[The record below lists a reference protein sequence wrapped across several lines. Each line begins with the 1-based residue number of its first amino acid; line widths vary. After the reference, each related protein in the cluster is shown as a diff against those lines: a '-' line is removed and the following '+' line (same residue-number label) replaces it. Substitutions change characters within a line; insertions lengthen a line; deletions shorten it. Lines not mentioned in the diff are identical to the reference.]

1 MNSVLDYFISLQ
13 ESQSADMNEQSVEMW
28 NRRAEF
34 WGNARKK
41 NQKGNERV
49 VSAINYLEQKG
60 LLDKNYDVADI
71 GCGPGRFVAAF
82 ARHVHKVVGLDI
94 SDKMISHGMEHIQ
107 KEGLSN
113 ACLYVCDFQKLDIEK
128 AGYKHAFDLVF
139 SSMTPALHG
148 MNGLMKSI
156 EMSRAWCCN
165 TTHLERR
172 NLLREQIMQDVFGR
186 QLTPQ
191 WNGRWFFSLFNILF
205 LLGYDPETS
214 YEKSHRETWV
224 TPDEQYIDFLMEHM
238 LPSEEHTLEN
248 VHKITDWVHTHLNE
262 DGQIKEVTHSA
273 YGRILWDVRNKTVRP
288 DYRTV
293 INDRMAK

>member
-28 NRRAEF
+28 NRREEF
-34 WGNARKK
+34 WENARKK

-156 EMSRAWCCN
+156 DKFV
-165 TTHLERR
+165 L
-172 NLLREQIMQDVFGR
+172 
-186 QLTPQ
+186 
-191 WNGRWFFSLFNILF
+191 
-205 LLGYDPETS
+205 
-214 YEKSHRETWV
+214 
-224 TPDEQYIDFLMEHM
+224 
-238 LPSEEHTLEN
+238 
-248 VHKITDWVHTHLNE
+248 
-262 DGQIKEVTHSA
+262 
-273 YGRILWDVRNKTVRP
+273 
-288 DYRTV
+288 
-293 INDRMAK
+293 

>member
-1 MNSVLDYFISLQ
+1 
-13 ESQSADMNEQSVEMW
+13 
-28 NRRAEF
+28 
-34 WGNARKK
+34 
-41 NQKGNERV
+41 
-49 VSAINYLEQKG
+49 
-60 LLDKNYDVADI
+60 
-71 GCGPGRFVAAF
+71 
-82 ARHVHKVVGLDI
+82 
-94 SDKMISHGMEHIQ
+94 
-107 KEGLSN
+107 
-113 ACLYVCDFQKLDIEK
+113 
-128 AGYKHAFDLVF
+128 
-139 SSMTPALHG
+139 

-214 YEKSHRETWV
+214 YEKSHRETWI

-293 INDRMAK
+293 INDSMAK

>member
-34 WGNARKK
+34 WENARKK

-156 EMSRAWCCN
+156 EMSRAWC
-165 TTHLERR
+165 
-172 NLLREQIMQDVFGR
+172 
-186 QLTPQ
+186 
-191 WNGRWFFSLFNILF
+191 
-205 LLGYDPETS
+205 YDPETS

-293 INDRMAK
+293 INDSMAK

>member
-1 MNSVLDYFISLQ
+1 MRTRPFCCCLCQ
-13 ESQSADMNEQSVEMW
+13 A
-28 NRRAEF
+28 
-34 WGNARKK
+34 
-41 NQKGNERV
+41 
-49 VSAINYLEQKG
+49 
-60 LLDKNYDVADI
+60 
-71 GCGPGRFVAAF
+71 
-82 ARHVHKVVGLDI
+82 HKVVGLDI

-191 WNGRWFFSLFNILF
+191 WNGRWFFSLFNI
-205 LLGYDPETS
+205 S
-214 YEKSHRETWV
+214 V
-224 TPDEQYIDFLMEHM
+224 I
-238 LPSEEHTLEN
+238 
-248 VHKITDWVHTHLNE
+248 
-262 DGQIKEVTHSA
+262 
-273 YGRILWDVRNKTVRP
+273 ILS
-288 DYRTV
+288 
-293 INDRMAK
+293 

>member
-1 MNSVLDYFISLQ
+1 MTKI
-13 ESQSADMNEQSVEMW
+13 MMW
-28 NRRAEF
+28 
-34 WGNARKK
+34 
-41 NQKGNERV
+41 Q
-49 VSAINYLEQKG
+49 I
-60 LLDKNYDVADI
+60 
-71 GCGPGRFVAAF
+71 F

-293 INDRMAK
+293 INDSMAK

>member
-34 WGNARKK
+34 WENARKK

-172 NLLREQIMQDVFGR
+172 NLLREQIMQDVFCR

-191 WNGRWFFSLFNILF
+191 WNSRWFFSLFNILF

-293 INDRMAK
+293 INDSMAK

>member
-1 MNSVLDYFISLQ
+1 MEISVL
-13 ESQSADMNEQSVEMW
+13 
-28 NRRAEF
+28 
-34 WGNARKK
+34 
-41 NQKGNERV
+41 
-49 VSAINYLEQKG
+49 
-60 LLDKNYDVADI
+60 
-71 GCGPGRFVAAF
+71 
-82 ARHVHKVVGLDI
+82 
-94 SDKMISHGMEHIQ
+94 
-107 KEGLSN
+107 
-113 ACLYVCDFQKLDIEK
+113 IEK
-128 AGYKHAFDLVF
+128 AQAGDASARKILIEENLGLVHHIVKRFAGRGYEAEDLF
-139 SSMTPALHG
+139 QTG
-148 MNGLMKSI
+148 TIGLMKSI

-293 INDRMAK
+293 INDSMAK

>member
-1 MNSVLDYFISLQ
+1 M
-13 ESQSADMNEQSVEMW
+13 
-28 NRRAEF
+28 
-34 WGNARKK
+34 
-41 NQKGNERV
+41 
-49 VSAINYLEQKG
+49 
-60 LLDKNYDVADI
+60 ADI

-148 MNGLMKSI
+148 
-156 EMSRAWCCN
+156 
-165 TTHLERR
+165 
-172 NLLREQIMQDVFGR
+172 
-186 QLTPQ
+186 
-191 WNGRWFFSLFNILF
+191 FSLFNILF

-248 VHKITDWVHTHLNE
+248 VHKITDWIHTHLNE

-293 INDRMAK
+293 INDSMAK

>member
-1 MNSVLDYFISLQ
+1 MDHTIAL
-13 ESQSADMNEQSVEMW
+13 
-28 NRRAEF
+28 
-34 WGNARKK
+34 
-41 NQKGNERV
+41 
-49 VSAINYLEQKG
+49 
-60 LLDKNYDVADI
+60 
-71 GCGPGRFVAAF
+71 
-82 ARHVHKVVGLDI
+82 
-94 SDKMISHGMEHIQ
+94 IQ
-107 KEGLSN
+107 KSHEGDEEARAQIVEENTGLVW
-113 ACLYVCDFQKLDIEK
+113 CIVRRFTGRGTELEDLFQI
-128 AGYKHAFDLVF
+128 G
-139 SSMTPALHG
+139 TI
-148 MNGLMKSI
+148 GLMKSI

-248 VHKITDWVHTHLNE
+248 VHKITDWIHTHLNE

-293 INDRMAK
+293 INDSMAK